1 MRILWLGHFVPWP
14 LRGGNLIRSYHL
26 IREAAIGNEV
36 SFLGFK
42 QRELLD
48 SEDLHRE
55 AHTELR
61 MICSGVQTLPIPRE
75 FGPLPKHRIMARSL
89 LSRSY
94 DEVWLDSRAMRKTIG
109 EEIARFS
116 PDVVHFDTLGLA
128 QYATLFNGQSLIL
141 NHHNIESHM
150 MRRRAELKSGSL
162 LACILRLQADRL
174 QQAERR
180 SARYFCAHLVVSEL
194 DKQRLQEVIP
204 GSRMAVIS
212 NGVDLQYFRPRD
224 ATASFEPAS
233 TIFVGGLN
241 WYPNRRGV
249 KWFLSEVYPRIVK
262 EFPEARFTMVGR
274 CDDRFRAD
282 LLRHGSGVEMT
293 GEVEDIRPF
302 VAKSAVYVCPIHEG
316 GGTRLKI
323 LDAMAQ
329 GIPLV
334 ATTMAV
340 EGIGIKA
347 DEHALL
353 ADDAIGFARLVIEVI
368 RRPELGRKLAAAAYD
383 LVAASYSWESIGIR
397 LRSVYESTRKAR

>member
-1 MRILWLGHFVPWP
+1 
-14 LRGGNLIRSYHL
+14 
-26 IREAAIGNEV
+26 
-36 SFLGFK
+36 
-42 QRELLD
+42 
-48 SEDLHRE
+48 
-55 AHTELR
+55 
-61 MICSGVQTLPIPRE
+61 
-75 FGPLPKHRIMARSL
+75 
-89 LSRSY
+89 
-94 DEVWLDSRAMRKTIG
+94 
-109 EEIARFS
+109 
-116 PDVVHFDTLGLA
+116 
-128 QYATLFNGQSLIL
+128 
-141 NHHNIESHM
+141 
-150 MRRRAELKSGSL
+150 
-162 LACILRLQADRL
+162 
-174 QQAERR
+174 
-180 SARYFCAHLVVSEL
+180 
-194 DKQRLQEVIP
+194 
-204 GSRMAVIS
+204 MAVIS